1 MAGSGDKPEDRE
13 EPLTSTGMFLRS
25 FGAAPA
31 DSKAVEDEA
40 AGPEFRFSEEAAASP
55 APAPASD
62 PPAQTAGEFT
72 RLFVRP
78 TPSGEHERLTTYPG
92 PAPADSGQFSAIRS
106 RGPSALE
113 SLNSRQTTD
122 GPPLPAAA
130 PPAASGSSPSQ
141 YFSREIARPFPSPVK
156 RAEPAPTGDSS
167 RVGKASGHGSDAN
180 SSTPAG
186 ATTAAPSSEVADL
199 LRDLYSD
206 HSGQAGREPVDRQRG
221 FNQFEEPSQ
230 NPFRDAYREPYRE
243 PAPSFAHQPPP
254 SVPSPVPANNLTVML
269 DQLTLDEARAGL
281 RTPSLERPTFQPQP
295 APLPPSAP
303 AGPGEYTR
311 VINRLELGESGESR
325 QSGQS
330 GSPVP
335 AAAAPPSS
343 VPAPVPAFAPAFQ
356 MPAVSGPAIVPP
368 VATAPSAT
376 APGLTAPAVTA
387 PGLTAPRFEA
397 PRVTAPAPIAPA
409 PIVPVVAAPKSK
421 LQEMLPLLL
430 IANAFL
436 MIVLIVVV
444 VFALRAKT

>member
-1 MAGSGDKPEDRE
+1 MAGSGDKPDKPEDRE

-31 DSKAVEDEA
+31 DSKAVEDDA
-40 AGPEFRFSEEAAASP
+40 AGREFRFSEEAAASP

-92 PAPADSGQFSAIRS
+92 PAPGADSGQFSAIRS
-106 RGPSALE
+106 RGPSAFE

-156 RAEPAPTGDSS
+156 RAEPGPTGDSS
-167 RVGKASGHGSDAN
+167 RVGKASGHGSDA
-180 SSTPAG
+180 TPAG
-186 ATTAAPSSEVADL
+186 ATPAAPSSEVADL

-206 HSGQAGREPVDRQRG
+206 QSGQAGRSAGDRQRG

-230 NPFRDAYREPYRE
+230 NPFRDAYRDPYRE
-243 PAPSFAHQPPP
+243 PAASFAHQPPP

-269 DQLTLDEARAGL
+269 DQLALDEARAGL

-311 VINRLELGESGESR
+311 VINRLELG

-335 AAAAPPSS
+335 AAAAPQSS

-356 MPAVSGPAIVPP
+356 MPSVSGPALVPP
-368 VATAPSAT
+368 VATAPGLTASAV
-376 APGLTAPAVTA
+376 TAPAV
-387 PGLTAPRFEA
+387 TAPRFEA
-397 PRVTAPAPIAPA
+397 PRVAAPAPIAPAPIAPA
-409 PIVPVVAAPKSK
+409 PIVPTVAAPKSK
-421 LQEMLPLLL
+421 LQELLPLLL